1 MFFECT
7 IELKKKIYSLNDA
20 KVKTGLSDG
29 LVIEV
34 LDGVTEADK
43 IKGEAK

>member
-1 MFFECT
+1 
-7 IELKKKIYSLNDA
+7 
-20 KVKTGLSDG
+20 VKTGLSDG